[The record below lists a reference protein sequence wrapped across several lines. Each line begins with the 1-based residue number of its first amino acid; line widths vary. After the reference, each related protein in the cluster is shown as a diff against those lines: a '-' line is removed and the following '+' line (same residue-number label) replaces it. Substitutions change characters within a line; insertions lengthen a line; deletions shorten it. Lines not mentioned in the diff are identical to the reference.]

1 MEKRQLMKILV
12 TGASGMVGTA
22 LVNNLKNIRD
32 GKNQT
37 RPNIKIEE
45 IYEYDIDSTA
55 DELEQYCKETD
66 FIFNLAGVN
75 RPENSEDF
83 MKGNFGFASQLLD
96 TLKKYNNT
104 ASIMLSSSIQAT
116 LSGRFEDSEYGR
128 SKKAGE
134 ELFFDY
140 AKETGAKVAVY
151 RFPNL
156 MGHSKPKYNSAVST
170 FCWAVANDQEFTVND
185 RATELELLYIDDLI
199 EGMYDLLEGKEQH
212 CEFDSVDTVL
222 TDEGRYCCVPV
233 TYKVTLGQIVDL
245 LNEFKEQPVDLMMP
259 QMPEGSFAKKLYSL
273 YLTYLPTDKFKY
285 ALKMN
290 IDDRGSFTEL
300 VHTRDCGQVSINISK
315 PGITK
320 GQHWHNSKWELFIV
334 VAGHGLIQ
342 ERNINTGEK
351 VEFEVS
357 GDKIEAIHMIPGWTH
372 NITNMSD
379 TEDLV
384 TVMICNEVFDSNH
397 PDTFFETV

>member
-1 MEKRQLMKILV
+1 MKILV
-12 TGASGMVGTA
+12 TGAKGMVGTA

-32 GKNQT
+32 NKNRT
-37 RPNIKIEE
+37 RPGISIEE
-45 IYEYDIDSTA
+45 IYEYDLDSAPEELDKYCQYA
-55 DELEQYCKETD
+55 D
-66 FIFNLAGVN
+66 FVFNLAGVN

-96 TLKKYNNT
+96 TLKKYNNK
-104 ASIMLSSSIQAT
+104 APIMLSSSIQAT
-116 LSGRFEDSEYGR
+116 LAGRFGNSEYGR

-140 AKETGAKVAVY
+140 AKDNDVKVAVY

-156 MGHSKPKYNSAVST
+156 MGHSRPKYNSAVST
-170 FCWAVANDQEFTVND
+170 FCWAVANDEEFRVND
-185 RATELELLYIDDLI
+185 PSTELELLYIDDLI
-199 EGMYDLLEGKEQH
+199 EGMFDLLEEKEQH
-212 CEFDSVDTVL
+212 CEFDGVEAVANP
-222 TDEGRYCCVPV
+222 EGRYCYVPV
-233 TYKVTLGQIVDL
+233 THRVTLGEIVDL
-245 LNEFKEQPVDLMMP
+245 LQQFREQPTTLIMP
-259 QMPEGSFAKKLYSL
+259 KMPEGSFAKKLYSL

-285 ALKMN
+285 TLKMN
-290 IDDRGSFTEL
+290 VDDRGSFTEL
-300 VHTRDCGQVSINISK
+300 VHTEDCGQVSINISR

-342 ERNINTGEK
+342 ERNINTGET

-372 NITNMSD
+372 NIINLSE
-379 TEDLV
+379 TENLV
-384 TVMICNEVFDSNH
+384 TVMTCNEIFNPER
-397 PDTFFETV
+397 PDTFFEPV